1 MLVINNDAC
10 ISIANIKCSSLT
22 KTKKNTKKK
31 KKKKK
36 ERKMV
41 DNTCGT
47 QTKIKI
53 LLMIENQIKSNE

>member
-1 MLVINNDAC
+1 MQFINE
-10 ISIANIKCSSLT
+10 
-22 KTKKNTKKK
+22 KKQKEQKEQKKK
-31 KKKKK
+31 K
-36 ERKMV
+36 RKMV